1 MVECHQFLICRLIH
15 ARDQYRRMTY
25 IAYGQNSCVNTWHDW
40 WTRNWKYN
48 IPSFAQQC
56 FQIDC
61 LTLPTYSPATL
72 CLCMKANVLLKILK
86 MRFSLKN
93 PNLSPIST
101 FCEVTPLAAASG
113 ETELDLVTTVSKI
126 SSSDFVLYWWASH
139 VFFLTA
145 LPVGFSGS
153 KVCVDLTGSYPWD
166 FQQTVWNVCQVCND
180 KQITKQL
187 A

>member
-1 MVECHQFLICRLIH
+1 
-15 ARDQYRRMTY
+15 MTY

-61 LTLPTYSPATL
+61 LTLPTYSSATL

-139 VFFLTA
+139 VFFLDGA
-145 LPVGFSGS
+145 ARWVLWVEGLCRPNGLVPLGFSANS
-153 KVCVDLTGSYPWD
+153 LKCFP
-166 FQQTVWNVCQVCND
+166 VCND

>member
-15 ARDQYRRMTY
+15 ARDQYIVAWLTLRTDRT
-25 IAYGQNSCVNTWHDW
+25 SCVNTWHDW

-61 LTLPTYSPATL
+61 LALPTYSPATL
-72 CLCMKANVLLKILK
+72 CLCIKANVLLKILK
-86 MRFSLKN
+86 TRFSLKN

-126 SSSDFVLYWWASH
+126 SSSDFVLYWWASN
-139 VFFLTA
+139 VFFLTT

-166 FQQTVWNVCQVCND
+166 FQQTVWNGTSVKKSTQN
-180 KQITKQL
+180 
-187 A
+187 

>member
-1 MVECHQFLICRLIH
+1 
-15 ARDQYRRMTY
+15 MTY

-113 ETELDLVTTVSKI
+113 ETGLDLVTTVSNI
-126 SSSDFVLYWWASH
+126 SSSRLLRLCSILVGKNKKDGQAMC
-139 VFFLTA
+139 FFLTA